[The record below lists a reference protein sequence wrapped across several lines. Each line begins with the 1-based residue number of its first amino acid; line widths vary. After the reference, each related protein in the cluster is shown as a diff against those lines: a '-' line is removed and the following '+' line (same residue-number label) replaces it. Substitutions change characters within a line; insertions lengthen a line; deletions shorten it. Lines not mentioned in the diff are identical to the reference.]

1 MVFRFR
7 SVRYALIA
15 VCLGLTTLSYWVVDN
30 IARTRSLD
38 AFETITADSMSTL
51 VERLSAYRQSL
62 NGLSGLFAA
71 SHRVTQDEIDA
82 YVSQIDMAANMPEV
96 NGLGLI
102 VSVQRAELPGFMAEA
117 RADGVPE
124 FTIHPASDA
133 DTLFVVKYIAPRSDN
148 TALPGLDIGFDRGWR
163 ASAIAARDTGLTQM
177 TPLGQ
182 FTPDDK
188 AEAGFLLLRPIYAPR
203 ASTVTAAERQ
213 AALIGWAFAPLIS
226 ARFLEDF
233 ASLRTQLFEIQL
245 FDGKGTNTG
254 DLIYSSVANPD
265 ASTAFSK
272 TAEIEVF
279 GRIWTI
285 HWQSTPEF
293 DAAQPWRAPYVV
305 LAIGLS
311 LTLLIGLIFRMMA
324 RSERRVRSQVREKTR
339 ALRTREEEYRSVF
352 ENAHIGILTLDGAA
366 VILRANETAIE
377 GLGGQRDRIIGHPVE
392 DILPEIDIALN
403 GGKCFGPPPAPGMD
417 ERIFDYRQS
426 QWRDVNGELRRT
438 ILLLD
443 ITEQEEHVAQI
454 KETEKR
460 WNLALKGAQIGVFDL
475 DVTTGKSVVSD
486 SWRRIM
492 DVELEPDDFNPQ
504 SVFIDRV
511 HPDDYK
517 RLRASDDACLR
528 GETVRSSCHYRVRF
542 GEDEWRWMH
551 SDGTVVD
558 WDSNGRALRFVGAQT
573 DVTEQMIAQNALALS
588 EERFRLVFFHA
599 PVGKAI
605 AEGKYYFTA
614 VNEAMC
620 KFLGYTEEEL
630 LTKIRLRDVLDC
642 EDLADIYNEIDLRRE
657 AGESSM
663 QAEKQFILRDG
674 TRGWGL
680 ISISWT
686 MDESLGDL
694 LFIVQ
699 INDISEIK
707 EMERTKSEFVST
719 ISHELRTPL
728 TSIRGSLELMASAEL
743 AEFPDKRKRL
753 LDIARQNSDR
763 LLRLIND
770 VLDLERIESR
780 RFEFAHYDEDADE
793 LLTESCE
800 INSPFAVKLN
810 VSLEIAQLTGGA
822 TVSVDRNRF
831 GQVMTNLISNA
842 CKFSDPAG
850 TVRIGAEIEGGF
862 VRFWV
867 NNRGPGIPDSFRA
880 RVFTPFSQADG
891 TDTRRVGGTG
901 LGLNIAKQIV
911 ERMGGTIGFTSVV
924 NEETT
929 FWFTCP
935 LSEEATAD
943 QRQVAG

>member
-1 MVFRFR
+1 
-7 SVRYALIA
+7 
-15 VCLGLTTLSYWVVDN
+15 
-30 IARTRSLD
+30 
-38 AFETITADSMSTL
+38 
-51 VERLSAYRQSL
+51 
-62 NGLSGLFAA
+62 
-71 SHRVTQDEIDA
+71 
-82 YVSQIDMAANMPEV
+82 
-96 NGLGLI
+96 
-102 VSVQRAELPGFMAEA
+102 
-117 RADGVPE
+117 
-124 FTIHPASDA
+124 
-133 DTLFVVKYIAPRSDN
+133 
-148 TALPGLDIGFDRGWR
+148 
-163 ASAIAARDTGLTQM
+163 
-177 TPLGQ
+177 
-182 FTPDDK
+182 
-188 AEAGFLLLRPIYAPR
+188 
-203 ASTVTAAERQ
+203 
-213 AALIGWAFAPLIS
+213 
-226 ARFLEDF
+226 
-233 ASLRTQLFEIQL
+233 
-245 FDGKGTNTG
+245 
-254 DLIYSSVANPD
+254 
-265 ASTAFSK
+265 
-272 TAEIEVF
+272 
-279 GRIWTI
+279 
-285 HWQSTPEF
+285 
-293 DAAQPWRAPYVV
+293 
-305 LAIGLS
+305 
-311 LTLLIGLIFRMMA
+311 
-324 RSERRVRSQVREKTR
+324 
-339 ALRTREEEYRSVF
+339 
-352 ENAHIGILTLDGAA
+352 
-366 VILRANETAIE
+366 
-377 GLGGQRDRIIGHPVE
+377 
-392 DILPEIDIALN
+392 
-403 GGKCFGPPPAPGMD
+403 MD